1 MYKNLGALL
10 VERPSGVDE
19 GFSQQAPLVYHYGH
33 KTPGENT
40 ILFNTLVSRLA
51 EVTMERMSANKKG
64 WKNQFFIWL
73 QNLIKI

>member
-1 MYKNLGALL
+1 LYKNLGALL

-64 WKNQFFIWL
+64 WKV
-73 QNLIKI
+73 LIFLNGIKT